1 MYLEVLLP
9 GYGDATRRWTS
20 LLDEKGKA
28 DTAWRH
34 KGKINIFEI

>member
-1 MYLEVLLP
+1 MYREALLP
-9 GYGDATRRWTS
+9 GYGDATRRRAS
-20 LLDEKGKA
+20 LLNEKGKA